1 MAKNQISNYRKK
13 PKVSRP
19 SVHSK
24 TKMSSLKSSKNYK
37 KKYRGQ
43 GR

>member
-1 MAKNQISNYRKK
+1 MAKLTLSAYIERS
-13 PKVSRP
+13 KVSRP

-24 TKMSSLKSSKNYK
+24 SKTSNNKNSKNYV